1 MKYLTFALICL
12 FGCNAYASDK
22 ELAVKVL
29 QSAITTIVMEKY
41 SSIPVGN
48 NTVLGITQVFP
59 TPKGTWKVMEQG
71 KCYADWKTGGTKCY

>member
-1 MKYLTFALICL
+1 MKYLTFALVCL
-12 FGCNAYASDK
+12 FAFNAYASDK
-22 ELAVKVL
+22 ELAIKML
-29 QSAITTIVMEKY
+29 KSAITTIVMEKY

-59 TPKGTWKVMEQG
+59 TPKGTWKVMQQG

>member
-22 ELAVKVL
+22 ELAVKML

-41 SSIPVGN
+41 STVAVGKN
-48 NTVLGITQVFP
+48 AVLGINQLFP
-59 TPKGTWKVMEQG
+59 VPQGTWKVMQQG
-71 KCYADWKTGGTKCY
+71 KCYANWKTGGTDCY

>member
-12 FGCNAYASDK
+12 FGCNASASDK
-22 ELAVKVL
+22 ELAIKML

-59 TPKGTWKVMEQG
+59 TPKGTWKVMQQG
-71 KCYADWKTGGTKCY
+71 KCYANWNTGGTDCY

>member
-29 QSAITTIVMEKY
+29 QTAITTIVMEKY
-41 SSIPVGN
+41 STIAVGN
-48 NTVLGITQVFP
+48 NTVLGVTQVFP
-59 TPKGTWKVMEQG
+59 TPKGTWKVMQSG
-71 KCYADWKTGGTKCY
+71 KCYANWETGETDCY